1 MAMPWKRIILTG
13 SPIVPICISDYIY
26 TRFTGYTHCT
36 ALCLCT
42 TDVLFSP
49 VFCVDQ
55 QVYHL
60 GVFTIESRM
69 LQLYH
74 GCAPQFQVTGFNSIV
89 EMSFALAIKSLINN
103 YICGSVCYGVSTCR
117 STSSR
122 RRAPGTC

>member
-1 MAMPWKRIILTG
+1 MAMPWKRIIITS

-26 TRFTGYTHCT
+26 THFTGYTHCTVLFNCT

-74 GCAPQFQVTGFNSIV
+74 GCAPQFQVNGFNSIV
-89 EMSFALAIKSLINN
+89 EMSFVLAIKSLTNN
-103 YICGSVCYGVSTCR
+103 YICGSVMGLIL
-117 STSSR
+117 
-122 RRAPGTC
+122 AK